1 MGPRNAR
8 SAGLAYDGA
17 VQHRRRVG
25 EIALLVASAL
35 VALLLGEGIARV
47 LSARGR
53 TTGYAP
59 VKTERRDL
67 RPVNSRGYR
76 DLERPLQK
84 PPGVRRVVCIGDSF
98 TWGASVLF
106 DDAWPQ
112 RVERSLAR
120 ERHEAWEA
128 VNLAESGLNSV
139 QEAGRLESEG
149 FAYDP
154 DVVVVAYV
162 LNDSED
168 ENAAEARRVADW
180 IEERRHPPAP
190 SLLDRSAL
198 FRLVRDRVWATLEN
212 RRRVE
217 DFRSMYA
224 EGYPGW
230 AAARRALKAMGGMC
244 RERGVPLVVAIFPL
258 FGNALDEGY
267 PFADIHAEV
276 GQVAAEAGAMVV
288 DLLPFYRGVD
298 WRLLVVDGADDEHPN
313 EIAHRIAAQAITRA
327 VESVTDPS
335 RRGERVGAKD
345 RN

>member
-1 MGPRNAR
+1 MHHRPR
-8 SAGLAYDGA
+8 G
-17 VQHRRRVG
+17 G
-25 EIALLVASAL
+25 EIALLVASLL
-35 VALLLGEGIARV
+35 VALFLGEGIARV
-47 LSARGR
+47 LTARGR
-53 TTGYAP
+53 KTGYAP

-67 RPVNSRGYR
+67 RPINSRGYR
-76 DLERPLQK
+76 DFERSLRK

-98 TWGASVLF
+98 TWGASILF

-112 RVERSLAR
+112 RIERSLTR
-120 ERHEAWEA
+120 ERHEPWEA
-128 VNLAESGLNSV
+128 VSLAESGLNSV

-154 DVVVVAYV
+154 VVVVVAYV

-168 ENAAEARRVADW
+168 ENAAEARRAADW
-180 IEERRHPPAP
+180 LEERTHPPAP
-190 SLLDRSAL
+190 SFLDRSAL
-198 FRLVRDRVWATLEN
+198 FRLVRGRVWATLEN

-224 EGYPGW
+224 EDYPGW
-230 AAARRALKAMGGMC
+230 AGARRALKAMGGMC

-258 FGNALDEGY
+258 FGNPLDDGY
-267 PFADIHAEV
+267 PFADIHAKV

-313 EIAHRIAAQAITRA
+313 EIAHRIAAQAISRA
-327 VESVTDPS
+327 VDRVVPRPQHEAAMPRSFATPRE
-335 RRGERVGAKD
+335 RRSE
-345 RN
+345 

>member
-1 MGPRNAR
+1 MHHRAR
-8 SAGLAYDGA
+8 G
-17 VQHRRRVG
+17 G
-25 EIALLVASAL
+25 EIALLVVSLL

-53 TTGYAP
+53 RPGYAP

-76 DLERPLQK
+76 DLERPLRK

-98 TWGASVLF
+98 TWGASILF

-112 RVERSLAR
+112 RVERTLTR
-120 ERHEAWEA
+120 ERHEPWEA

-168 ENAAEARRVADW
+168 ENAAEARRAADW
-180 IEERRHPPAP
+180 IEERKRPPAP

-224 EGYPGW
+224 ENYPGW
-230 AAARRALKAMGGMC
+230 TAARRALMTMGGTC

-258 FGNALDEGY
+258 FGNPLDDRY
-267 PFADIHAEV
+267 PFADIHARV

-298 WRLLVVDGADDEHPN
+298 WKLLVVDGADDEHPN
-313 EIAHRIAAQAITRA
+313 EIAHRIAADVILKALDDVVPWT
-327 VESVTDPS
+327 SSSPPP
-335 RRGERVGAKD
+335 GP
-345 RN
+345 

>member
-1 MGPRNAR
+1 VVP
-8 SAGLAYDGA
+8 
-17 VQHRRRVG
+17 HRLRGG
-25 EIALLVASAL
+25 EIGLLVASLL

-47 LSARGR
+47 ITTRGR
-53 TTGYAP
+53 RPGYAP
-59 VKTERRDL
+59 VKTERREL

-76 DLERPLQK
+76 DLERSLPK

-112 RVERSLAR
+112 RVERSLTR
-120 ERHEAWEA
+120 ERHEPWEA
-128 VNLAESGLNSV
+128 VSLAESGLNSV

-168 ENAAEARRVADW
+168 ENAAEARRAADW
-180 IEERRHPPAP
+180 LEERRHPPAP

-198 FRLVRDRVWATLEN
+198 LRLVRERVWATLEN

-224 EGYPGW
+224 EDYPGW
-230 AAARRALKAMGGMC
+230 TAARRALRAMGGMC
-244 RERGVPLVVAIFPL
+244 RERGVPLVVAVFPL
-258 FGNALDEGY
+258 FGNALDDGY
-267 PFADIHAEV
+267 PFADIHAKV
-276 GQVAAEAGAMVV
+276 GQASAEAGAMVV
-288 DLLPFYRGVD
+288 DLLPFYRSVD

-313 EIAHRIAAQAITRA
+313 EIAHRIAAQAISRA
-327 VESVTDPS
+327 VERVVPEHS
-335 RRGERVGAKD
+335 RVRESERANA